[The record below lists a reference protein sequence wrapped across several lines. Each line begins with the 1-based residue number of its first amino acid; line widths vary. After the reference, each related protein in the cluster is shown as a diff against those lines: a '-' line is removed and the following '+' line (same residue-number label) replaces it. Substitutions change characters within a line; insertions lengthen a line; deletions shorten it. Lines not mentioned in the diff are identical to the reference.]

1 MGKWK
6 YLFAAYIGFVIYGTL
21 IPFHVVDSLQGVF
34 RNLEAVRWLPFWDLH
49 RGRIASVPDMVQNV
63 LLFLPIG
70 ILGARCL
77 GRRLAPTLATGTR
90 REPSD
95 SGALRLIPTL
105 ATGFFLSLLVEIL
118 QLVTPNRVSSVN
130 DLVFNTLGT
139 LAGFFLYLR
148 LAPLWPRLVH
158 HPVLREVARVPGALP
173 LLMLMLYSWVYALE
187 PFNFTLDVGVV
198 WWNVRAIFRQLLHP
212 RLVLG
217 DELILASQFALMG
230 FLAAGL
236 LQKLRVRAACALS
249 LFLVAFWAAV
259 TEMSQLI
266 VASRVASL
274 LTLAFS
280 WIGAAIGVAARAW
293 YTLSPRPGRLFVLY
307 ALFLLAAHAV
317 DALSPFTLRESY
329 LRPALLP
336 FRQYQSAYFVSALSN
351 VFHALL
357 VFMPLG
363 FLASRIRFG
372 RARGLLFWSVLLVS
386 LVAIEL
392 GQGFIAGRYPDVTDF
407 FLPFAG
413 AVIGWWVAEK
423 AREHGFTLRNS
434 SP

>member
-1 MGKWK
+1 MKV
-6 YLFAAYIGFVIYGTL
+6 LFAAYVAFVIYGTL
-21 IPFHVVDSLQGVF
+21 IPFHVVDSLPALL
-34 RNLEAVRWLPFWDLH
+34 RNVEAVRWLPFWDLH
-49 RGRIASVPDMVQNV
+49 RGRIASIPDMVQNV

-70 ILGARCL
+70 ILGAHCL
-77 GRRLAPTLATGTR
+77 GRRLG
-90 REPSD
+90 
-95 SGALRLIPTL
+95 PTL
-105 ATGFFLSLLVEIL
+105 ATGFSLSLLVEIL
-118 QLVTPNRVSSVN
+118 QLLTPNRVSSVN

-139 LAGFFLYLR
+139 AAGFFLYLR

-173 LLMLMLYSWVYALE
+173 LLLLMLYSWVYALE
-187 PFNFTLDVGVV
+187 PFNFALDVGVV

-217 DELILASQFALMG
+217 DELILASQFALIG

-236 LQKLRVRAACALS
+236 LQKLGVRAAYALS
-249 LFLVAFWAAV
+249 LFLAALWAAV

-274 LTLAFS
+274 LTLWFS
-280 WIGAAIGVAARAW
+280 WLGAAIGVAGRGW
-293 YTLSPRPGRLFVLY
+293 YVFSPRPGRLFVLY

-317 DALSPFTLRESY
+317 DTLSPFTLRESY

-336 FRQYQSAYFVSALSN
+336 FRHYQSAYFVSALSN
-351 VFHALL
+351 VLHALL

-363 FLASRIRFG
+363 FLASRMRLG
-372 RARGLLFWSVLLVS
+372 RTRGLLFWTVLFLA

-413 AVIGWWVAEK
+413 AVIGWRVAGMVRK
-423 AREHGFTLRNS
+423 SLN
-434 SP
+434 